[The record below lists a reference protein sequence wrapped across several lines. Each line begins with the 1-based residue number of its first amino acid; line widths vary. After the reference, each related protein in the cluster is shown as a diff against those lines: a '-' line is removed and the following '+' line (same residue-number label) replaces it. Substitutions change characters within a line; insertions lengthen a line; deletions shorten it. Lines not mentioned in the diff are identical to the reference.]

1 MCRAQRE
8 PLECYEDGRRRHL
21 LSEGVAASPDAV
33 ASDPSRNKLC
43 ASERIDC
50 AESRL
55 MRDAEFPFV
64 VTEDKEIIARFKRLK
79 DAAKFASYH
88 EWGDFHHNVAV
99 SKIPIAFVQ
108 QESRTKP

>member
-1 MCRAQRE
+1 
-8 PLECYEDGRRRHL
+8 
-21 LSEGVAASPDAV
+21 
-33 ASDPSRNKLC
+33 
-43 ASERIDC
+43 
-50 AESRL
+50 

-64 VTEDKEIIARFKRLK
+64 VTEDEEINARFKRLK

-88 EWGDFHHNVAV
+88 EWGDFRHNVAV

>member
-1 MCRAQRE
+1 MRFW
-8 PLECYEDGRRRHL
+8 LFL
-21 LSEGVAASPDAV
+21 AV

-43 ASERIDC
+43 VSERIDC

-55 MRDAEFPFV
+55 TRDAEFPFV